1 MKNDLNMKTSSLLQS
16 ANNEKRAKDELKEL
30 KKQIDIKE
38 TLTKTQL
45 EKMKNE
51 LEEKDNKLK
60 KKESKI
66 SKFHNDIK
74 SCQFGVSLIK
84 YFDNKDYS
92 NNYANKLYQKCKVQK
107 KKINDLEKH
116 LTNDEIE

>member
-45 EKMKNE
+45 DKMKNE

-84 YFDNKDYS
+84 YFDNKDY
-92 NNYANKLYQKCKVQK
+92 
-107 KKINDLEKH
+107 
-116 LTNDEIE
+116 